1 MMRRCL
7 PFVVVMFAASSAL
20 AAEGLT
26 VEARRVVDPKPVFA
40 TVESIDV
47 ASARAR
53 IGGTIVELMVD
64 EGSAVERGQVIASV
78 GDDKLALQSGALD
91 AQIAA
96 AASQQAKAQ
105 EDFVRAQDLLRNGTI
120 AKARFDEMKT
130 AADVANN
137 QLKARQAERAV
148 IRQQMAEGQVLAPAP
163 GRVLEVP
170 VTKGSVIMPGE
181 VVARIAADS
190 YILRLE
196 LPERHAQALKIGD
209 AVQLGEG
216 KEVATGT
223 IRQVYPEIVGGR
235 VKADAEVPQL
245 GGYFVG
251 QRVRVW
257 VNTDQRRSFVIPS
270 SYIRTRAGIDY
281 VKLQQGK
288 GSALEVPVQRG
299 AVRALEGMP
308 DGVEILSGL
317 HEGDV
322 LLPSGE

>member
-1 MMRRCL
+1 M
-7 PFVVVMFAASSAL
+7 
-20 AAEGLT
+20 
-26 VEARRVVDPKPVFA
+26 
-40 TVESIDV
+40 
-47 ASARAR
+47 
-53 IGGTIVELMVD
+53 
-64 EGSAVERGQVIASV
+64 
-78 GDDKLALQSGALD
+78 
-91 AQIAA
+91 
-96 AASQQAKAQ
+96 
-105 EDFVRAQDLLRNGTI
+105 RAQDLLRNGTI

-148 IRQQMAEGQVLAPAP
+148 IRQQMAEGQVLAPAA

-196 LPERHAQALKIGD
+196 LPERHAQALKVGD

-216 KEVATGT
+216 KEAAAGT

-235 VKADAEVPQL
+235 VKADAQVPQL

-257 VNTDQRRSFVIPS
+257 VNTDMRRAFVIPA

-281 VKLQQGK
+281 VKLQQEK
-288 GSALEVPVQRG
+288 GGALEVPVQRG
-299 AVRALEGMP
+299 ALRAVEGMP

-317 HEGDV
+317 HDGDV